1 MSRSSGRKECVHA
14 EVLLGKDS
22 RAWAR
27 LPALGLG
34 AELLHLG
41 IHSASGG
48 TTDAELFSLQWPC
61 GSCAHDPN
69 TVSSGVR
76 GGGSAWITRGSHH
89 HQPVLLPSPPCSEQ
103 NASPYL
109 SGVLHLVME
118 QRYPQQ
124 SPSLCTQWIWALH
137 QVQGQKQ
144 LCYSSTKAPLPPE
157 GPCTALPPPA
167 VLPGAP
173 ILLLG
178 QALPLSC
185 ISVSKVT
192 LIQEKE

>member
-1 MSRSSGRKECVHA
+1 MLQEG
-14 EVLLGKDS
+14 
-22 RAWAR
+22 
-27 LPALGLG
+27 PQMQN
-34 AELLHLG
+34 
-41 IHSASGG
+41 
-48 TTDAELFSLQWPC
+48 FSLCSGHVGPVPT
-61 GSCAHDPN
+61 DPN
-69 TVSSGVR
+69 IVSSGVR